1 MKNNR
6 IEINTEYKNDIE
18 FIKFYLIH
26 PTGSYYLFQK
36 EFSKGVYFYFRSG
49 RAVNELYEYKYKK
62 NKCLNKI
69 VSETLPIFID
79 YVLKYEVAA

>member
-6 IEINTEYKNDIE
+6 VTIDIEYKNDIE

-26 PTGSYYLFQK
+26 PTGCYYLFQK
-36 EFSKGVYFYFRSG
+36 EFSNGVYFYFRSG
-49 RAVNELYEYKYKK
+49 RSVTELHEYKYKN

-69 VSETLPIFID
+69 VSETLPVFID
-79 YVLKYEVAA
+79 YVLTYEVAA